1 MSCGGFLD
9 LDADPVHQL
18 EAWLAEATQTEL
30 REPSAMAL
38 ATIGA
43 EGDPQVRMVLLRGL
57 DEHGL
62 VFYTDRRSEKG
73 QALGAHPRAAVVLH
87 WEPLERQVRARGTVI
102 PMDAGASAAYF
113 AHRPLGSRIA
123 AWASEQSQPIADRA
137 ALEARYAATE
147 RRFASGD
154 VPLPEHWGGYRIVP
168 DRFEF
173 WHGRADRLHDRL
185 RYTPRPE
192 GGWDRQRLMP

>member
-9 LDADPVHQL
+9 LDPDPVSQL
-18 EAWLAEATQTEL
+18 HAWLDEAARTSIRDPT
-30 REPSAMAL
+30 AMAL

-43 EGDPQVRMVLLRGL
+43 DGDPQVRMVLLRGV
-57 DEHGL
+57 DEDGL

-73 QALGAHPRAAVVLH
+73 QALTAHPRAAVVLH
-87 WEPLERQVRARGTVI
+87 WEPLERQVRVRGSVAR
-102 PMDAGASAAYF
+102 MDTSASAAYF

-137 ALEARYAATE
+137 ALEARYAESAQ
-147 RRFASGD
+147 RFSGAQ
-154 VPLPEHWGGYRIVP
+154 VPLPPHWGGYRLIP

-173 WHGRADRLHDRL
+173 WHSRADRLHDRL
-185 RYTPRPE
+185 RYTSGPD